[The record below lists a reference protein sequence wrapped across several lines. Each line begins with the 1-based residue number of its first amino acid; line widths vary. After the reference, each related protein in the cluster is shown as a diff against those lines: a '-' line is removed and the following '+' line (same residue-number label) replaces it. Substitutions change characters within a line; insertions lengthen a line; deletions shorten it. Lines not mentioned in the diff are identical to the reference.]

1 MGMRMDREEG
11 KLGEKM
17 GGEKT
22 YGGRERKGMRQ
33 KERQR
38 VRTQQGKST
47 GWSVTWLRPHIFSV
61 SLPIWPINQQREQG
75 KINKNSPAGTT
86 AHHTATS
93 FTDKS
98 PQPSTSIKQ
107 LYSLTFHFLLSFHPS
122 LILSLSRFFF
132 YFSPVFPIHH
142 CQYGWC

>member
-1 MGMRMDREEG
+1 MDREEG

-22 YGGRERKGMRQ
+22 YGGREQKGMRQ

-61 SLPIWPINQQREQG
+61 SLPI
-75 KINKNSPAGTT
+75 
-86 AHHTATS
+86 
-93 FTDKS
+93 
-98 PQPSTSIKQ
+98 
-107 LYSLTFHFLLSFHPS
+107 
-122 LILSLSRFFF
+122 
-132 YFSPVFPIHH
+132 
-142 CQYGWC
+142 